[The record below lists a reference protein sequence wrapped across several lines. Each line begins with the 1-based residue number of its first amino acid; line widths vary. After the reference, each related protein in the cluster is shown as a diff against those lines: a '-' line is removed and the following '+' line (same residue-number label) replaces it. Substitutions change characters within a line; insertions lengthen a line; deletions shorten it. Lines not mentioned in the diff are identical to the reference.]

1 MINFL
6 LEFPTDLTIA
16 YNLAVLARV
25 VSLHL
30 QLVHA
35 QYLSSWALR
44 LQLLLVR
51 YQLLCG
57 IQQVPDEEMLLCF
70 KLSNCANLR
79 EETQQIF
86 SLQ

>member
-30 QLVHA
+30 
-35 QYLSSWALR
+35 
-44 LQLLLVR
+44 
-51 YQLLCG
+51 
-57 IQQVPDEEMLLCF
+57 
-70 KLSNCANLR
+70 
-79 EETQQIF
+79 
-86 SLQ
+86 